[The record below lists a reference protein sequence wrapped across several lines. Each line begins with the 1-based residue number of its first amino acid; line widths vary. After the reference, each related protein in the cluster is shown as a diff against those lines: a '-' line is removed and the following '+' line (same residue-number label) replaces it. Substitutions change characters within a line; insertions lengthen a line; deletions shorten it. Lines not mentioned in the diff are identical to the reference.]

1 VKLLGATHLAFSG
14 GEDFERCIKRF
25 STQVGVILVEEG
37 FNVNHRKT
45 RIMRRGVRQRV
56 AGLVTNERMNV
67 PRPNFDQLKATL
79 HNCVRLGASTQ
90 NRTDHPHFRAHLDGR
105 IGWVESI
112 NPAKGRRLR
121 AIFDRI
127 AWA

>member
-1 VKLLGATHLAFSG
+1 MKLLGATHLAFSG

-67 PRPNFDQLKATL
+67 PGPNFDQLKATL
-79 HNCVRLGASTQ
+79 HNCVRFGAETQ

-105 IGWVESI
+105 IGWVECI
-112 NPAKGRRLR
+112 NPAKAQRLR
-121 AIFDRI
+121 AIFDQI